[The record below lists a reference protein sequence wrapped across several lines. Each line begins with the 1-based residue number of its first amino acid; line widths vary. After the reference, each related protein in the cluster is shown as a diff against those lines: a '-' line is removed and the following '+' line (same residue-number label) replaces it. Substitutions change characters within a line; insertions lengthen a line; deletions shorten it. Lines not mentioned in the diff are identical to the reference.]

1 MLSKKLADD
10 IYIKLVLRGVTK
22 KQLATDLNVSYNY
35 LVNVLNRKASSKS
48 LEIKLKNWSER

>member
-22 KQLATDLNVSYNY
+22 KQLATDLNVSYPY
-35 LVNVLNRKASSKS
+35 LVDVLNRKKSSKT
-48 LEIKLKNWSER
+48 LEIKLKDWSER